1 MRQVGYLGKVGTL
14 AVAVLFVSGCAR
26 QSGSGTGI
34 EQAGHVETIGG
45 QPIKEI
51 DSANAQSP
59 LEASS
64 AASSEL
70 SESHISGSA
79 DLALNDVLFDFDRD
93 TIRKDAVQVLGGN
106 AQRLKQNGAARII
119 LEGRGDEIGRAIT
132 LSWASAEPQT

>member
-51 DSANAQSP
+51 DSA
-59 LEASS
+59 S
-64 AASSEL
+64 A
-70 SESHISGSA
+70 
-79 DLALNDVLFDFDRD
+79 
-93 TIRKDAVQVLGGN
+93 
-106 AQRLKQNGAARII
+106 
-119 LEGRGDEIGRAIT
+119 
-132 LSWASAEPQT
+132 